1 MTNDTMTQHLTFLDE
16 DGNEVTLE
24 DWRGDRVLLVF
35 MRWLG

>member
-1 MTNDTMTQHLTFLDE
+1 MANVTMTQQLTFLDE
-16 DGNEVTLE
+16 DGSEVMLE